1 MPGRPFAPGQSGN
14 PSGRP
19 KNNARVVELARS
31 HTENAFATLVQVME
45 DKKAPAAARVSAAQA
60 VLDRGWGK
68 PVQPVDGD
76 GEGGPLAIEIVR
88 RVIDPA
94 KPDAP

>member
-1 MPGRPFAPGQSGN
+1 MPFQPGQSGN
-14 PSGRP
+14 PGGRP
-19 KNNARVVELARS
+19 KAPARVVELARAQ
-31 HTENAFATLVQVME
+31 TESAIFTLVEVMQN
-45 DKKAPAAARVSAAQA
+45 KKAPPSSRVAAAQA
-60 VLDRGWGK
+60 LLDRGWGK

-88 RVIDPA
+88 RVVDPA